1 MLAELGQPD
10 VWNEPER
17 AQELGKEK
25 ARLEATLE
33 PLEQSLTGLDD
44 AEELLELALAEADEE
59 VLQQIIADVTRIAK
73 AAEALE
79 FQRMFNGEQ
88 LSLIHI

>member
-79 FQRMFNGEQ
+79 AMQAEEDSSGR
-88 LSLIHI
+88 

>member
-44 AEELLELALAEADEE
+44 AEELLASPLPIYVHAPYLMNPASPNNRVRIPSRKTLAQAEVFD
-59 VLQQIIADVTRIAK
+59 
-73 AAEALE
+73 
-79 FQRMFNGEQ
+79 
-88 LSLIHI
+88 